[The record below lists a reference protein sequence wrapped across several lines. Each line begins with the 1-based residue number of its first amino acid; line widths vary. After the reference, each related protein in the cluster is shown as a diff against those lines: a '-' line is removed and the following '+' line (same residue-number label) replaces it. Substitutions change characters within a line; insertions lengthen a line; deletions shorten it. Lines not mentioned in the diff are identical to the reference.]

1 MPLNGELGLLFTEE
15 VYKEEDDN
23 CDGLIFPNVLRLLEL
38 VDIGNYLT

>member
-23 CDGLIFPNVLRLLEL
+23 CDGLIFPNVLMLEL

>member
-15 VYKEEDDN
+15 VYKEEDDI